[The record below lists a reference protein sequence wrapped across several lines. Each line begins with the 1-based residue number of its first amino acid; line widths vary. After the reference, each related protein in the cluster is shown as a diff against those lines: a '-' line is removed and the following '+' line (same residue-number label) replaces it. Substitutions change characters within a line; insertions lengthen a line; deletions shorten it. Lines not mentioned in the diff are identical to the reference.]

1 MTLLRTQLSNTP
13 NLPSLSGLF
22 NQLIVY
28 GLFSQLIVYGLFS
41 QLIVYGLFSQLIV
54 YFIRI
59 KRIEGTIYDM
69 SKEIILTRIV
79 KSCHPYLFLGSKN
92 KTKNMNLCEMKF

>member
-22 NQLIVY
+22 N
-28 GLFSQLIVYGLFS
+28 

-79 KSCHPYLFLGSKN
+79 KSCPPYLFLGSKN
-92 KTKNMNLCEMKF
+92 KTKDMNICEMKF

>member
-22 NQLIVY
+22 
-28 GLFSQLIVYGLFS
+28 
-41 QLIVYGLFSQLIV
+41 SQLIV

-59 KRIEGTIYDM
+59 KRIEETIYDM
-69 SKEIILTRIV
+69 SKEIILTRIG
-79 KSCHPYLFLGSKN
+79 KSCPPYLFLWSKN
-92 KTKNMNLCEMKF
+92 KTKDMNICEMKF

>member
-22 NQLIVY
+22 
-28 GLFSQLIVYGLFS
+28 
-41 QLIVYGLFSQLIV
+41 SQLIV

-59 KRIEGTIYDM
+59 KRIEETIYDM
-69 SKEIILTRIV
+69 SKEIILTRIG
-79 KSCHPYLFLGSKN
+79 KSCPPYLFLGSKN
-92 KTKNMNLCEMKF
+92 KTKDMNICEMKF

>member
-28 GLFSQLIVYGLFS
+28 GLFSQLIVD
-41 QLIVYGLFSQLIV
+41 
-54 YFIRI
+54 FIRI

-69 SKEIILTRIV
+69 SKEIILTRIG
-79 KSCHPYLFLGSKN
+79 KSCPPYLFLWSKN
-92 KTKNMNLCEMKF
+92 KTKDMNICEMKF

>member
-28 GLFSQLIVYGLFS
+28 GLFSQLIVD
-41 QLIVYGLFSQLIV
+41 
-54 YFIRI
+54 FIRI

-79 KSCHPYLFLGSKN
+79 KSCPPYLFLGSKN

>member
-22 NQLIVY
+22 N
-28 GLFSQLIVYGLFS
+28 

-92 KTKNMNLCEMKF
+92 KTKDMNICEMKF

>member
-13 NLPSLSGLF
+13 NLPNLS
-22 NQLIVY
+22 

-59 KRIEGTIYDM
+59 TRIEGTIYDM
-69 SKEIILTRIV
+69 SKEIILTRIG
-79 KSCHPYLFLGSKN
+79 KSCPPYLFLWSKN
-92 KTKNMNLCEMKF
+92 KTKDMNICEMKF